1 MTGLIANTKY
11 YVRAYAT
18 NSAGT
23 TYGDEKTFNTL
34 VNVSA
39 PTLTTAA
46 VSSITTISAQSGGTI
61 TADNNGSI
69 TARGVVWST
78 STAPTTALT
87 TKTNEGTGT
96 GSFVSNLTGLTQ
108 NTKYYVRAYATNSA
122 DTDSGNELSF
132 TTSANTN
139 LSLEGK
145 WATTG
150 GTGITITGT
159 TGVYYSFSPTVQAAA
174 AKGLVS
180 IGSSVLKEITPV
192 STYKW
197 NCLQLGIYS
206 VSGVPTQ
213 AVWSYNGTIT
223 MSTDGKTITI
233 ISSWKMPNGSDD
245 STTNILTR
253 Q

>member
-1 MTGLIANTKY
+1 M
-11 YVRAYAT
+11 RAYAT

-23 TYGDEKTFNTL
+23 
-34 VNVSA
+34 
-39 PTLTTAA
+39 
-46 VSSITTISAQSGGTI
+46 
-61 TADNNGSI
+61 
-69 TARGVVWST
+69 
-78 STAPTTALT
+78 
-87 TKTNEGTGT
+87 
-96 GSFVSNLTGLTQ
+96 
-108 NTKYYVRAYATNSA
+108 AY
-122 DTDSGNELSF
+122 GNEVSF

-145 WATTG
+145 WLTSG

-180 IGSSVLKEITPV
+180 IGSFILKEIASV
-192 STYKW
+192 SIYKW

-206 VSGVPTQ
+206 VNNVPTQ

-233 ISSWKMPNGSDD
+233 ISSWIMPNGSNDT
-245 STTNILTR
+245 TTNVLTR